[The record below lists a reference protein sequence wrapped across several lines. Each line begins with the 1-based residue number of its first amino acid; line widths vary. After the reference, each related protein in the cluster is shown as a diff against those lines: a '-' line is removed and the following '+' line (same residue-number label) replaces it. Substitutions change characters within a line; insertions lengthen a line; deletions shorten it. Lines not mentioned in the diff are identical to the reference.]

1 MYPARASKRLVWKI
15 TVIGLLGLVASPFV
29 SAASPELVVGS
40 TLENLQAAFNGES
53 NAHARYLTFAKKAEE
68 EGYAPVASLFRA
80 AAKAEE
86 IHAANHKKVIEA
98 MGGTA
103 EATIETPEVK
113 TTAENLAAAIAGE
126 SYERDIMYV
135 EFLKVAKSDRNRDA
149 IRTLNFAK
157 TAEAE
162 HAKMYQSAL
171 DNLESWKG
179 DAKTFFVCTVCGYT
193 TTDPSF
199 EKCPSCFSPQEKFI
213 KVS

>member
-1 MYPARASKRLVWKI
+1 MYRSLASKRLVWK
-15 TVIGLLGLVASPFV
+15 TAVIGLLGI
-29 SAASPELVVGS
+29 AASPLAAAASPDLVVGS
-40 TLENLQAAFNGES
+40 TLENLQAAFIGES
-53 NAHARYLTFAKKAEE
+53 NAHARYLAFAQKAEE
-68 EGYAPVASLFRA
+68 EGYTPVASLFRA

-103 EATIETPEVK
+103 QATLETPDVR

-126 SYERDIMYV
+126 TYERDVMYA
-135 EFLKVAKSDRNRDA
+135 EFLKVAKTDRNRNA
-149 IRTLNFAK
+149 MRTLNFAK

-162 HAKMYQSAL
+162 HATLYQSAL

-179 DAKTFFVCTVCGYT
+179 DARTFFVCTVCGYT